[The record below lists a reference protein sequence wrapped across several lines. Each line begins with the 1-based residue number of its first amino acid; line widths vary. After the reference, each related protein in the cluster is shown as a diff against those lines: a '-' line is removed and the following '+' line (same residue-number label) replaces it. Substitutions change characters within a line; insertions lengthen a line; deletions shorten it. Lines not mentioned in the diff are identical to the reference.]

1 MAIKLLIIKKFF
13 VFCDELLSIKKNAIA
28 EAIDEIK
35 KYIINKILR
44 TLYIKHQ

>member
-1 MAIKLLIIKKFF
+1 MAIKLLIIKKIFI
-13 VFCDELLSIKKNAIA
+13 FCDELLSIKKNAIA
-28 EAIDEIK
+28 EAIDEIT